1 MRRKSIADSSDLEN
15 SSDSIVVI
23 FEDVGEEKYAWEGK
37 RIERD
42 DSPELLGNIN
52 WKHTRV
58 DPDRKELVDFE
69 EKGNDLRDSS
79 GETLNLT
86 IWFGKDGRAVR
97 KISCKASDYPTDIVE
112 RIKNMYIKMP
122 DIEIKDLFLCK
133 NPRGISPRDRDGSD
147 RVKYIGLPH
156 RTLDELGI
164 TEYSLLLL
172 MCKNVTLDWIP
183 LPVTG
188 DEVWI

>member
-15 SSDSIVVI
+15 SSDNIVI
-23 FEDVGEEKYAWEGK
+23 FEDVGEEKYAWERK

-42 DSPELLGNIN
+42 DSPELLENID

-58 DPDRKELVDFE
+58 DPDRKELVHYE
-69 EKGNDLRDSS
+69 EKGSDLRDSS
-79 GETLNLT
+79 GERLNLT
-86 IWFGKDGRAVR
+86 IWLGKNSRAVR
-97 KISCKASDYPTDIVE
+97 KISCKGSDYTTDIVK

-122 DIEIKDLFLCK
+122 GIEIKDLFLCDHD
-133 NPRGISPRDRDGSD
+133 RSPRDGID
-147 RVKYIGLPH
+147 RVKFNGLPH
-156 RTLDELGI
+156 RTLDALRI
-164 TEYSLLLL
+164 NEYTRLWV